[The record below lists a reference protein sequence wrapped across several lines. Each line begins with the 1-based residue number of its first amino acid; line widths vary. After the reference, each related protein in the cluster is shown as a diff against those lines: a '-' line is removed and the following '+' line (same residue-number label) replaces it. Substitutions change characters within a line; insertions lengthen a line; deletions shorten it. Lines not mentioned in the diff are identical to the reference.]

1 MPYIGSQPT
10 KVVSQQSSRV
20 YRYTATAGQTVF
32 SGADVDNQVLNVTP
46 SDVEVHMNGLLLDAT
61 DYTVTSSS
69 VTLGT
74 AANAGDELTVTGM
87 VTFEVA
93 DTYDKTTA
101 DARYVNAS
109 GDTMTGALNIQ
120 GSTNTDAFKAGT
132 AGTHLTIQSNDAIGE
147 VKLKAQDDS
156 GNNYWKFITFHTE
169 GGSGPLERMRID
181 PQGRVTM
188 PYQPAFYVYNYNA
201 LTNGVYTFSTV
212 HNNIG
217 GHYNYSTGL
226 FTAPVS
232 GTYLF
237 LASDYGNVYRAIG
250 MYKNGSQIGESY
262 IGQASGGQ
270 SASLTVSYYLSAGDY
285 VYCGPTSGSAN
296 TGGGTYWHFGGH
308 LIG

>member
-74 AANAGDELTVTGM
+74 AANAGDELTITGM

-109 GDTMTGALNIQ
+109 GDTMTGALALPNA
-120 GSTNTDAFKAGT
+120 GLTVGTDQLA
-132 AGTHLTIQSNDAIGE
+132 
-147 VKLKAQDDS
+147 VDS
-156 GNNYWKFITFHTE
+156 A
-169 GGSGPLERMRID
+169 
-181 PQGRVTM
+181 GRVTM
-188 PYQPAFYVYNYNA
+188 PYQPTFCAYPDTTGITQSVGSILAYDTALINVGNHYNA
-201 LTNGVYTFSTV
+201 ST
-212 HNNIG
+212 
-217 GHYNYSTGL
+217 YR
-226 FTAPVS
+226 FTAPV
-232 GTYLF
+232 T
-237 LASDYGNVYRAIG
+237 GNYYFAFSVWTNFATTTRCG
-250 MYKNGSQIGESY
+250 FYKNGGYVGNSTYPIGSRNNGGSQDNDSGFMIISLSQNDAVDVRVYAGETQIFGTNSFIGY
-262 IGQASGGQ
+262 
-270 SASLTVSYYLSAGDY
+270 
-285 VYCGPTSGSAN
+285 
-296 TGGGTYWHFGGH
+296 

>member
-46 SDVEVHMNGLLLDAT
+46 SDIEVHMNGLLLDAT

-74 AANAGDELTVTGM
+74 AANSGDELTITGM

-109 GDTMTGALNIQ
+109 GDTMTGALALPSA
-120 GSTNTDAFKAGT
+120 GLTVGTDQ
-132 AGTHLTIQSNDAIGE
+132 LT
-147 VKLKAQDDS
+147 VDS
-156 GNNYWKFITFHTE
+156 A
-169 GGSGPLERMRID
+169 
-181 PQGRVTM
+181 GRVTM
-188 PYQPAFYVYNYNA
+188 PYQPAFSAYRNAGSIGTGSNQLYNFNVA
-201 LTNGVYTFSTV
+201 VLNVGF
-212 HNNIG
+212 
-217 GHYNYSTGL
+217 HYNTANGR
-226 FTAPVS
+226 FTAPVA
-232 GTYLF
+232 GHYMFTYHMLKRQGGVAATYLKKNGGNTISSANTYTDNGGITQEQTVGASHIIYMA
-237 LASDYGNVYRAIG
+237 ASDYVEVR
-250 MYKNGSQIGESY
+250 
-262 IGQASGGQ
+262 
-270 SASLTVSYYLSAGDY
+270 VDVSAGDFY
-285 VYCGPTSGSAN
+285 GDAN
-296 TGGGTYWHFGGH
+296 SHNIFTGH

>member
-46 SDVEVHMNGLLLDAT
+46 SDVEVHMNGLLLDPT

-74 AANAGDELTVTGM
+74 AANAGDELTITGM

-101 DARYVNAS
+101 DGRYVNAS
-109 GDTMTGALNIQ
+109 GDTMTGALALPSA
-120 GSTNTDAFKAGT
+120 GLTVGTDQLA
-132 AGTHLTIQSNDAIGE
+132 
-147 VKLKAQDDS
+147 VDS
-156 GNNYWKFITFHTE
+156 A
-169 GGSGPLERMRID
+169 
-181 PQGRVTM
+181 GRVTM
-188 PYQPAFYVYNYNA
+188 PYQPVFSARHAALSGVNA
-201 LTNGVYTFSTV
+201 SSTL
-212 HNNIG
+212 NLGSGFWYSAYLQDNLG
-217 GHYNYSTGL
+217 NFNTSTGR

-232 GTYLF
+232 GWYYF
-237 LASDYGNVYRAIG
+237 GHHVRIDNFSG
-250 MYKNGSQIGESY
+250 SY
-262 IGQASGGQ
+262 IYTSISTNTKLVARNLT
-270 SASLTVSYYLSAGDY
+270 SLSWTYNTISCQGITYMNVNDYCYMSLHSVGD
-285 VYCGPTSGSAN
+285 TSIDINSDG
-296 TGGGTYWHFGGH
+296 YFVGH